1 MTTSEEAMLTGYPP
15 TIVSPRGEVGM
26 PLSGYKSTKVIVT
39 LGASLGGDFRE
50 GEGVPLILPRV
61 GEKRYSLS

>member
-1 MTTSEEAMLTGYPP
+1 MTTSEEAIHRLPP
-15 TIVSPRGEVGM
+15 TIFSPRGEVGM

>member
-39 LGASLGGDFRE
+39 LGASLGETSERGR
-50 GEGVPLILPRV
+50 VPLILPRV
-61 GEKRYSLS
+61 GKKRYPLS